1 MHFLKNAL
9 PEKYLFGI
17 FILIAF
23 GSLFPWL
30 GTTPLF
36 DEDEGYFSEVS
47 REMAVSGN
55 YLTAYLNGKPEY
67 DKPVLTYWTQAASF
81 KLFGFNEFAARFP
94 SALATFI
101 WGIAMF
107 IFVRRKIDI
116 NTAFCA
122 ALFMISAIQMTITGK
137 AAIADAL
144 LNLFITLAM
153 FSVFNYFESGK
164 TSALCYAALFT
175 GVGVLTKG
183 PVAVMIP
190 VVVGLLYAIITKK
203 MALWVRAA
211 VSPAAWAI
219 FLAVALPWYVLEYFD
234 QGDAFLKDFFIK
246 HNIER
251 FQSAMEGHYGS
262 FFYYVPVILIGTLP
276 HVWLL
281 FSTLRNFHRFL
292 KKPLLLYCALWFG
305 FIFIFFSLAATKL
318 PHYIIYGYTP
328 VFIFYAVTYLSLKS
342 YRKYI
347 AIGLG
352 VLMIFTILPLCIT
365 LIKPLIGDQFAL
377 IVIESAGT
385 YFDSYYFLQCGVC
398 IMILASVFRLAK
410 TDRLKIAL
418 ITACVYLFFINSVL
432 MPRLG
437 GLMQSPVKEAALL
450 ARQKNY
456 DIVIYRHTLPSFI
469 FYRQEFV
476 REGEPEIDDI
486 IVTKKTRLKTIKA
499 YETLYEKN
507 GLVMARVLEPRID
520 TNKHE

>member
-1 MHFLKNAL
+1 MHILKNAI
-9 PEKYLFGI
+9 PEKWLFSI

-23 GSLFPWL
+23 CSLFPWL
-30 GTTPLF
+30 GATPLF
-36 DEDEGYFSEVS
+36 DEDEGYFAEVA

-55 YLTAYLNGKPEY
+55 YLTAYLNGRPEY
-67 DKPVLTYWTQAASF
+67 DKPVLTYWAQAASF

-107 IFVRRKIDI
+107 IFVRRQIDI

-122 ALFMISAIQMTITGK
+122 ALFLISAIQMTITGK

-153 FSVFNYFESGK
+153 FSVFSYFESGRL
-164 TSALCYAALFT
+164 SSLCQAALFT

-203 MALWVRAA
+203 AALWVRAA
-211 VSPAAWAI
+211 ISPAAWAI
-219 FLAVALPWYVLEYFD
+219 FLAVALPWYVLEYLD
-234 QGDAFLKDFFIK
+234 QGNAFLQDFFLK

-251 FQSAMEGHYGS
+251 FQSAMEGHYGNL
-262 FFYYVPVILIGTLP
+262 FYYAPVILIGTLP

-281 FSTLRNFHRFL
+281 FTCLRNFRRYL
-292 KKPLLLYCALWFG
+292 KQPLLLFSALWFG
-305 FIFIFFSLAATKL
+305 FVFIFFSLAATKL

-328 VFIFYAVTYLSLKS
+328 VFIFYAVAYLSLKS

-347 AIGLG
+347 AVGLG
-352 VLMIFTILPLCIT
+352 ILIIFTILPLGIA
-365 LIKPLIGDQFAL
+365 LIKPLIGDPFAR
-377 IVIESAGT
+377 IVIGSAGT
-385 YFDSYYFLQCGVC
+385 YFDSYYFLQGGICL
-398 IMILASVFRLAK
+398 IILAGVFWLSE
-410 TDRLKIAL
+410 TDRLKIA
-418 ITACVYLFFINSVL
+418 IVTACVYLFFINSVL

-450 ARQKNY
+450 ARQNDY

-469 FYRQEFV
+469 FYRQEFI
-476 REGEPEIDDI
+476 REDEPKQNDI

-507 GLVMARVLEPRID
+507 GLTMARLLEP
-520 TNKHE
+520 

>member
-1 MHFLKNAL
+1 MHLLKSAL
-9 PEKYLFGI
+9 PEKWLFGI
-17 FILIAF
+17 FILVAF
-23 GSLFPWL
+23 VSLFPWL
-30 GTTPLF
+30 GATPLF
-36 DEDEGYFSEVS
+36 DEDEGYFSEVA

-67 DKPVLTYWTQAASF
+67 DKPVLTYWAQAASF

-101 WGIAMF
+101 WGIALF
-107 IFVRRKIDI
+107 IFVRRHTDM

-122 ALFMISAIQMTITGK
+122 ALFMVSAIQMTITGK

-153 FSVFNYFESGK
+153 FSVFSYFQSGQ
-164 TSALCYAALFT
+164 TSSLCLAAFFT

-190 VVVGLLYAIITKK
+190 VVVGLLYALITKK
-203 MALWVRAA
+203 MALWLRAA
-211 VSPAAWAI
+211 VSPLAWAI
-219 FLAVALPWYVLEYFD
+219 FLAVALPWYVLEYLD
-234 QGDAFLKDFFIK
+234 QGSAFLQDFFIK

-262 FFYYVPVILIGTLP
+262 LFYYAPVILIGTLP

-281 FSTLRNFHRFL
+281 FTSLRNFRRFI
-292 KKPLLLYCALWFG
+292 KQPLLLYCALWFG
-305 FIFIFFSLAATKL
+305 FVFIFFSLAATKL

-328 VFIFYAVTYLSLKS
+328 VFIFYAVAYLSLKS
-342 YRKYI
+342 YRKYL

-352 VLMIFTILPLCIT
+352 VLMIFTLLPLGIV
-365 LIKPLIGDQFAL
+365 LIKPLIGDEFAR
-377 IVIESAGT
+377 IVMQSAGA
-385 YFDSYYFLQCGVC
+385 YFDLNYFLQGGACLF
-398 IMILASVFRLAK
+398 ILAGVFWLWE
-410 TDRLKIAL
+410 TDRLKIVL
-418 ITACVYLFFINSVL
+418 ITACVYLFFINAVL

-450 ARQKNY
+450 ARQNDD

-469 FYRQEFV
+469 FYRQKFV
-476 REGEPEIDDI
+476 REGDPKPNDI
-486 IVTKKTRLKTIKA
+486 IVTKKTRLKTIKR

-507 GLVMARVLEPRID
+507 GLIMARVLER
-520 TNKHE
+520 